1 MQPRR
6 TTRSKPRKQQKKVQV
21 LGRYVVVDPRI
32 CHGQP
37 TFRGTRVLVA
47 DILAQVARGMAWE
60 TIVEEWRGTVSSEA
74 IGEAVRLAREALV
87 MTLAGQTRMTGS

>member
-1 MQPRR
+1 MGARR
-6 TTRSKPRKQQKKVQV
+6 TTRSKARKQQKKVQV

-60 TIVEEWRGTVSSEA
+60 TIVEEWRGTVSPEA